1 MRSKSFGRTVGVG
14 FGLALVA
21 MIPAASQAREVVY
34 KGQAATASSV
44 QALNA
49 LDARGNAETVSYKAR
64 QGRLKAL
71 DAGWDVAARRYGMH

>member
-1 MRSKSFGRTVGVG
+1 MRSKNFGRTVGLG
-14 FGLALVA
+14 FGLALAA

-49 LDARGNAETVSYKAR
+49 FSARGDAETVVTR
-64 QGRLKAL
+64 PQGRLKAL
-71 DAGWDVAARRYGMH
+71 DAGWDVASRRYGMH